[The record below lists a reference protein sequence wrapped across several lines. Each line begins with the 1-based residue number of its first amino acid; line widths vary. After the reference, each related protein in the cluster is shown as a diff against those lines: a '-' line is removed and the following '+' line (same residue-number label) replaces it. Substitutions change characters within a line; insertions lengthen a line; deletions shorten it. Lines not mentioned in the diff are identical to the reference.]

1 MVFTGA
7 ANYVVNGGRLI
18 LAYMETDQASMDKVV
33 RSRVQFN
40 MPRHQAIP
48 SPLNAV
54 MNITFPVNSRDYVK
68 YLVLT
73 TQ

>member
-1 MVFTGA
+1 
-7 ANYVVNGGRLI
+7 
-18 LAYMETDQASMDKVV
+18 
-33 RSRVQFN
+33 

-48 SPLNAV
+48 TPLNFL

-73 TQ
+73 SQARSADVNVVLD